1 MPTTDPA
8 ERGARPFKGIQSIM
22 NTATN
27 SAAPSAAGANTKPGK
42 SAAGLKVSITTK
54 AARPVDLDVGSFPDA
69 PKGRSDG
76 PPSTIANVR
85 HLLDANG
92 VTVRYNIIRKRTE
105 VTVPWVF
112 GTTENNDAV
121 SMTHILS
128 LASQC
133 GMPTG
138 LVPSIVEAIGDE
150 NSYNPAADWMQSR
163 PWDGEDRLPAFCA
176 TITPRE
182 GYPLELRDL
191 LMRKWILS
199 TTAAAIMPDGFRC
212 RGVLTLQGS
221 QGIGKTSWGMSLI
234 NDERLAKQ
242 LIKVDHH
249 LDAGNKDS
257 QLGAIDH
264 LIVEVGELESSLKRD
279 ISRLKGFLTN
289 GTDKIRRPYGKIA
302 VETQRRTVFYATVN
316 AADFLIDP
324 TGNARF
330 WTIACDSIDHNH
342 GVEMQQVYAQCAE
355 LLKQGETWWLNGD
368 EEVLLERQ
376 NSLHRS
382 FSLIRDQLVA
392 IIDPDVTDT
401 SACKAMT
408 ATEVLEAAG
417 IEHPSNPQAKECAS
431 FLREW
436 FGEPKRIH
444 GRDKWRVPLRPDAKA
459 ETTDEQPY
467 KPVKDKF
474 D

>member
-1 MPTTDPA
+1 M
-8 ERGARPFKGIQSIM
+8 S
-22 NTATN
+22 N
-27 SAAPSAAGANTKPGK
+27 SANSAEPAAAGANITAGG
-42 SAAGLKVSITTK
+42 SAAGLKIKVSNK
-54 AARPVDLDVGSFPDA
+54 AARPVHLDVGSFPDA
-69 PKGRSDG
+69 PTGRSDG
-76 PPSTIANVR
+76 PPSTVANVR
-85 HLLDANG
+85 HLLDSNG

-105 VTVPWVF
+105 ISVPWLF
-112 GTTENNDAV
+112 GTTENSEAV

-150 NSYNPAADWMQSR
+150 NSYNPAADWVHSR
-163 PWDGEDRLPAFCA
+163 PWDGVDRLPAFCA

-182 GYPLELRDL
+182 GYPLEL
-191 LMRKWILS
+191 LMRAWMLS
-199 TTAAAIMPDGFRC
+199 ATAAAIMPDGFRC
-212 RGVLTLQGS
+212 RGVLTLQGA
-221 QGIGKTSWGMSLI
+221 QGIGKTSWGMKLI
-234 NDERLAKQ
+234 NDERLGKQ
-242 LIKVDHH
+242 LIKTDHH

-257 QLGAIDH
+257 QLGAIEH

-289 GTDKIRRPYGKIA
+289 GTDKIRRPYGKAA

-316 AADFLIDP
+316 ASDFLIDP

-330 WTIACDSIDHNH
+330 WTIACERIDHDHNI
-342 GVEMQQVYAQCAE
+342 VMQQVWAQCAV
-355 LLKQGETWWLNGD
+355 LLKEGERWWLTA
-368 EEVLLERQ
+368 EQEVLLERQ

-382 FSLIRDQLVA
+382 FSLIRDLLVA

-401 SACKAMT
+401 AACKAMT
-408 ATEVLEAAG
+408 ASEVLEAAG
-417 IEHPSNPQAKECAS
+417 IEHPNNPQAKECAS

-459 ETTDEQPY
+459 ETINEQPH
-467 KPVKDKF
+467 KPLKDKF

>member
-1 MPTTDPA
+1 M
-8 ERGARPFKGIQSIM
+8 
-22 NTATN
+22 
-27 SAAPSAAGANTKPGK
+27 
-42 SAAGLKVSITTK
+42 
-54 AARPVDLDVGSFPDA
+54 
-69 PKGRSDG
+69 
-76 PPSTIANVR
+76 
-85 HLLDANG
+85 LDANG

-105 VTVPWVF
+105 IAVPWVF

-121 SMTHILS
+121 SMTHVLS
-128 LASQC
+128 LASQY

-138 LVPSIVEAIGDE
+138 LVPPIVEAIGDE
-150 NSYNPAADWMQSR
+150 NSFNPAADWINSR
-163 PWDGEDRLPAFCA
+163 PWDGEDRLPAFYN
-176 TITPRE
+176 TITPRAE
-182 GYPLELRDL
+182 YPVELRDL

-199 TTAAAIMPDGFRC
+199 VTAAATMPDGFRC

-221 QGIGKTSWGMSLI
+221 QGIGKTSWGMKLI
-234 NDERLAKQ
+234 DDERLGKQ

-289 GTDKIRRPYGKIA
+289 GTDKIRRPYGKAA

-330 WTIACDSIDHNH
+330 WTIACEHIDHAH
-342 GVEMQQVYAQCAE
+342 DIPMQQVYAQCAV
-355 LLKQGETWWLNGD
+355 LLKDGEKWWLTGE

-382 FSLIRDQLVA
+382 FSLIRDRLVT
-392 IIDPDVTDT
+392 IIDPEATGT
-401 SACKAMT
+401 KPMT
-408 ATEVLEAAG
+408 ASEVLEAAG
-417 IEHPSNPQAKECAS
+417 IDHPTNPQAKECAS

-436 FGEPKRIH
+436 FGEPKRIQ
-444 GRDKWRVPLRPDAKA
+444 GRDRWRVPLRPDSSGDAPN
-459 ETTDEQPY
+459 EHNPR
-467 KPVKDKF
+467 PLKDKF

>member
-1 MPTTDPA
+1 M
-8 ERGARPFKGIQSIM
+8 
-22 NTATN
+22 
-27 SAAPSAAGANTKPGK
+27 
-42 SAAGLKVSITTK
+42 
-54 AARPVDLDVGSFPDA
+54 
-69 PKGRSDG
+69 
-76 PPSTIANVR
+76 
-85 HLLDANG
+85 LDANG
-92 VTVRYNIIRKRTE
+92 VTVRYNIIRTRTE
-105 VTVPWVF
+105 ITVPWVF

-128 LASQC
+128 LASQY

-138 LVPSIVEAIGDE
+138 LVPPIVEAIGDE
-150 NSYNPAADWMQSR
+150 NSFNPAADWINSR
-163 PWDGEDRLPAFCA
+163 PWDGEDRLPAFCN
-176 TITPRE
+176 TITPRAE
-182 GYPLELRDL
+182 YPVELRDL

-199 TTAAAIMPDGFRC
+199 VTAAATMPDGFRC

-221 QGIGKTSWGMSLI
+221 QGIGKTSWGMKLI
-234 NDERLAKQ
+234 NDERLGKR

-289 GTDKIRRPYGKIA
+289 GTDKIRRPYGKAA

-330 WTIACDSIDHNH
+330 WTIACEYIDHDH
-342 GVEMQQVYAQCAE
+342 DVDMQQVYAQCAV
-355 LLKQGETWWLNGD
+355 LLKDGEKWWLTGE

-382 FSLIRDQLVA
+382 YSLIRDRLVT
-392 IIDPDVTDT
+392 IIDPDLVGT
-401 SACKAMT
+401 KPMT
-408 ATEVLEAAG
+408 ASEVLEAAG
-417 IEHPSNPQAKECAS
+417 IDHPTNPQAKECAS

-436 FGEPKRIH
+436 FGEPKRIQ
-444 GRDKWRVPLRPDAKA
+444 GRDRWRVPLRLDPSADAPN
-459 ETTDEQPY
+459 EHNPR
-467 KPVKDKF
+467 PVKDKF

>member
-1 MPTTDPA
+1 M
-8 ERGARPFKGIQSIM
+8 
-22 NTATN
+22 
-27 SAAPSAAGANTKPGK
+27 
-42 SAAGLKVSITTK
+42 
-54 AARPVDLDVGSFPDA
+54 
-69 PKGRSDG
+69 
-76 PPSTIANVR
+76 
-85 HLLDANG
+85 LDANG

-105 VTVPWVF
+105 ITVPWVF

-128 LASQC
+128 LASQY

-138 LVPSIVEAIGDE
+138 LVPPIVEAIGDE
-150 NSYNPAADWMQSR
+150 NSFNPAADWINSR
-163 PWDGEDRLPAFCA
+163 PWDGEDRLPAFCN
-176 TITPRE
+176 TITPRAE
-182 GYPLELRDL
+182 YPVELRDL
-191 LMRKWILS
+191 LMCKWILS
-199 TTAAAIMPDGFRC
+199 VTAAATMPDGFRC

-221 QGIGKTSWGMSLI
+221 QGIGKTSWGMKLI
-234 NDERLAKQ
+234 NDERLGKR

-289 GTDKIRRPYGKIA
+289 GTDKIRRPYGKAA

-330 WTIACDSIDHNH
+330 WTIACEYIDHDH
-342 GVEMQQVYAQCAE
+342 DIDMQQVFAQCAV
-355 LLKQGETWWLNGD
+355 LLKDGEKWWLTGE

-382 FSLIRDQLVA
+382 YSLIRDRLVT
-392 IIDPDVTDT
+392 IIDPDLVGT
-401 SACKAMT
+401 KPMT
-408 ATEVLEAAG
+408 ASEVLEAAG
-417 IEHPSNPQAKECAS
+417 IDHPTNPQAKECAS

-436 FGEPKRIH
+436 FGEPKRIQ
-444 GRDKWRVPLRPDAKA
+444 GRDRWRVPLRPDPSADA
-459 ETTDEQPY
+459 PNEHNPR
-467 KPVKDKF
+467 PVKDKF

>member
-1 MPTTDPA
+1 M
-8 ERGARPFKGIQSIM
+8 KSIS
-22 NTATN
+22 T
-27 SAAPSAAGANTKPGK
+27 
-42 SAAGLKVSITTK
+42 LKVNRSPG
-54 AARPVDLDVGSFPDA
+54 AQSMRPIDLDIASFPDQPA
-69 PKGRSDG
+69 RRSDG

-85 HLLDANG
+85 HMLESNG

-105 VTVPWVF
+105 IGVPWVF

-128 LASQC
+128 LASQY

-138 LVPSIVEAIGDE
+138 LVPPIVEAIGDE
-150 NSYNPAADWMQSR
+150 NSFNPAADWINSR
-163 PWDGEDRLPAFCA
+163 PWDGKDRLPAFYN
-176 TITPRE
+176 TITPRAE
-182 GYPLELRDL
+182 YPVELRDL

-199 TTAAAIMPDGFRC
+199 VTAAATMPDGFRC

-221 QGIGKTSWGMSLI
+221 QGIGKTSWGMRLI
-234 NDERLAKQ
+234 DDERLGKQ

-289 GTDKIRRPYGKIA
+289 GTDKIRRPYGKAA

-330 WTIACDSIDHNH
+330 WTIACEHIDHNH
-342 GVEMQQVYAQCAE
+342 DIPMQQVYAQCAV
-355 LLKQGETWWLNGD
+355 LLKGGEKWWLTG
-368 EEVLLERQ
+368 EEEALLERQ

-382 FSLIRDQLVA
+382 FSLIRDRLVT
-392 IIDPDVTDT
+392 IIDPDATGT
-401 SACKAMT
+401 KPMT
-408 ATEVLEAAG
+408 ASEVLEAAG
-417 IEHPSNPQAKECAS
+417 IDHPTNPQAKECAS

-436 FGEPKRIH
+436 FGEPKRIQ
-444 GRDKWRVPLRPDAKA
+444 GRDRWRVPLRPDPSADA
-459 ETTDEQPY
+459 PNEHNPRL
-467 KPVKDKF
+467 VKDKF

>member
-1 MPTTDPA
+1 M
-8 ERGARPFKGIQSIM
+8 
-22 NTATN
+22 
-27 SAAPSAAGANTKPGK
+27 
-42 SAAGLKVSITTK
+42 
-54 AARPVDLDVGSFPDA
+54 
-69 PKGRSDG
+69 
-76 PPSTIANVR
+76 
-85 HLLDANG
+85 LDANG

-105 VTVPWVF
+105 ITVPWVF

-128 LASQC
+128 LASQY

-138 LVPSIVEAIGDE
+138 LVPPIVEAIGDE
-150 NSYNPAADWMQSR
+150 NSFNPAADWINSR
-163 PWDGEDRLPAFCA
+163 PWDGEDRLPAFCN
-176 TITPRE
+176 TITPRAE
-182 GYPLELRDL
+182 YPVELRDL

-199 TTAAAIMPDGFRC
+199 VTAAATMPDGFRC

-221 QGIGKTSWGMSLI
+221 QGIGKTSWGMKLI
-234 NDERLAKQ
+234 NDERLGKQ

-289 GTDKIRRPYGKIA
+289 GTDKIRRPYGKAA

-330 WTIACDSIDHNH
+330 WTIACEYIDHDH
-342 GVEMQQVYAQCAE
+342 DVDMQQVYAQCAV
-355 LLKQGETWWLNGD
+355 LLKDGEKWWLTGE

-382 FSLIRDQLVA
+382 YSLIRDRLVT
-392 IIDPDVTDT
+392 IIDPDLVGT
-401 SACKAMT
+401 KPMT
-408 ATEVLEAAG
+408 ASEVLEAAG
-417 IEHPSNPQAKECAS
+417 IDHPTNPQAKECAS

-436 FGEPKRIH
+436 FGEPKRIQ
-444 GRDKWRVPLRPDAKA
+444 GRDRWRVPLRPDPSADA
-459 ETTDEQPY
+459 PNEHNPR
-467 KPVKDKF
+467 PVKDKF

>member
-1 MPTTDPA
+1 V
-8 ERGARPFKGIQSIM
+8 KSIS
-22 NTATN
+22 N
-27 SAAPSAAGANTKPGK
+27 
-42 SAAGLKVSITTK
+42 LKVNRSPG
-54 AARPVDLDVGSFPDA
+54 AQSSRPLDLDIASFPDQPA
-69 PKGRSDG
+69 RRSDG

-85 HLLDANG
+85 HMLDANG

-105 VTVPWVF
+105 ITVPWIF

-128 LASQC
+128 LASQY

-138 LVPSIVEAIGDE
+138 LVPPIVEAIGDE
-150 NSYNPAADWMQSR
+150 NSFNPAADWINSR
-163 PWDGEDRLPAFCA
+163 QWDRVDRLQAFCG

-182 GYPLELRDL
+182 GYPLALRDL

-199 TTAAAIMPDGFRC
+199 VTAAAIMPDGFRC
-212 RGVLTLQGS
+212 RGVLTLQGP
-221 QGIGKTSWGMSLI
+221 QGIGKTSWGLKLI
-234 NDERLAKQ
+234 SDERLGKQ

-289 GTDKIRRPYGKIA
+289 GTDKIRRPYGKAA

-316 AADFLIDP
+316 AADFLVDS

-330 WTIACDSIDHNH
+330 WTIACEHIDHQH
-342 GVEMQQVYAQCAE
+342 DIDMQQVFAQCAV
-355 LLKQGETWWLNGD
+355 LLEKGETWWLTGD

-382 FSLIRDQLVA
+382 FSLIRDRLVTV
-392 IIDPDVTDT
+392 IDPDVTDT
-401 SACKAMT
+401 SASKPMT
-408 ATEVLEAAG
+408 ASEVLEAAG
-417 IEHPSNPQAKECAS
+417 FDHPTNPQAKECAS

-436 FGEPKRIH
+436 FGEPKRIN
-444 GRDKWRVPLRPDAKA
+444 GRDRWRVPLRPAPSSDALN
-459 ETTDEQPY
+459 EQPQK
-467 KPVKDKF
+467 KPFDKF

>member
-1 MPTTDPA
+1 M
-8 ERGARPFKGIQSIM
+8 K
-22 NTATN
+22 TATN
-27 SAAPSAAGANTKPGK
+27 SAEPSAAGANTKPGK
-42 SAAGLKVSITTK
+42 SAAGLRVHASNK
-54 AARPVDLDVGSFPDA
+54 AARPVDLAVGSFPDA

-85 HLLDANG
+85 HLLDSNG
-92 VTVRYNIIRKRTE
+92 VIVRYNVIRKRTE
-105 VTVPWVF
+105 IAVPWVF
-112 GTTENNDAV
+112 GTTENSEAV

-128 LASQC
+128 LASAC

-150 NSYNPAADWMQSR
+150 NSYNPAADWVNSR
-163 PWDGEDRLPAFCA
+163 AWDGLDRLPTFCA

-191 LMRKWILS
+191 LMRTWMLS
-199 TTAAAIMPDGFRC
+199 ATAAAIMPDGFRC
-212 RGVLTLQGS
+212 RGVLTLQGP
-221 QGIGKTSWGMSLI
+221 QGIGKTSWGMKLI
-234 NDERLAKQ
+234 NDERLARQ
-242 LIKVDHH
+242 LIKTDHH

-257 QLGAIDH
+257 QLGAIEH

-289 GTDKIRRPYGKIA
+289 GTDKIRRPYGKAA

-316 AADFLIDP
+316 ASDFLIDP

-330 WTIACDSIDHNH
+330 WTIACERIDHDH
-342 GVEMQQVYAQCAE
+342 DIEMQQVFAQCAV
-355 LLKQGETWWLNGD
+355 LISRGERWWLTG
-368 EEVLLERQ
+368 EQEVLLERQ

-382 FSLIRDQLVA
+382 FSLIRDLLVA
-392 IIDPDVTDT
+392 IIDPEVVGT
-401 SACKAMT
+401 SACKPMT
-408 ATEVLEAAG
+408 ASEVLEAAG
-417 IEHPSNPQAKECAS
+417 IEHPSNPQAKECAA

-444 GRDKWRVPLRPDAKA
+444 GRDKWRVPLRPDARA
-459 ETTDEQPY
+459 ETTDEQPH
-467 KPVKDKF
+467 KPLKSKF

>member
-1 MPTTDPA
+1 M
-8 ERGARPFKGIQSIM
+8 
-22 NTATN
+22 
-27 SAAPSAAGANTKPGK
+27 
-42 SAAGLKVSITTK
+42 
-54 AARPVDLDVGSFPDA
+54 
-69 PKGRSDG
+69 
-76 PPSTIANVR
+76 
-85 HLLDANG
+85 LDANG

-105 VTVPWVF
+105 ITVPWVF

-128 LASQC
+128 LASQY

-138 LVPSIVEAIGDE
+138 LVPPIVEAIGDE
-150 NSYNPAADWMQSR
+150 NSFNPAADWINSR
-163 PWDGEDRLPAFCA
+163 PWDGEDRLPAFCN
-176 TITPRE
+176 TITPRAE
-182 GYPLELRDL
+182 YPVKLRDL

-199 TTAAAIMPDGFRC
+199 VTAAATMPDGFRC

-221 QGIGKTSWGMSLI
+221 QGIGKTSWGMKLI
-234 NDERLAKQ
+234 NDERLGKQ

-289 GTDKIRRPYGKIA
+289 GTDKIRRPYGKAA

-330 WTIACDSIDHNH
+330 WTIACEYIDHDH
-342 GVEMQQVYAQCAE
+342 DVDMQQVYAQCAV
-355 LLKQGETWWLNGD
+355 LLKDGEKWWLTGE

-382 FSLIRDQLVA
+382 YSLIRDRLVT
-392 IIDPDVTDT
+392 IIDPDLVGT
-401 SACKAMT
+401 KPMT
-408 ATEVLEAAG
+408 ASEVLEAAG
-417 IEHPSNPQAKECAS
+417 IDHPTNPQAKECAS

-436 FGEPKRIH
+436 FGEPKRIQ
-444 GRDKWRVPLRPDAKA
+444 GRDRWRVPLRPDPSADA
-459 ETTDEQPY
+459 PNEHNPT
-467 KPVKDKF
+467 PVKDKF

>member
-1 MPTTDPA
+1 V
-8 ERGARPFKGIQSIM
+8 
-22 NTATN
+22 NTIA
-27 SAAPSAAGANTKPGK
+27 K
-42 SAAGLKVSITTK
+42 LKVIKSPGVKST
-54 AARPVDLDVGSFPDA
+54 RPVSIEIASFPDQPA
-69 PKGRSDG
+69 RRADG

-85 HLLDANG
+85 HMLDANG

-105 VTVPWVF
+105 ITVPWIF

-128 LASQC
+128 LASQY

-138 LVPSIVEAIGDE
+138 LVPPIVEAIGDE
-150 NSYNPAADWMQSR
+150 NSFNPAADWINSR
-163 PWDGEDRLPAFCA
+163 PWDGEDRLPAFYN
-176 TITPRE
+176 TITPRAE
-182 GYPLELRDL
+182 YPLELRDL

-199 TTAAAIMPDGFRC
+199 AAAAAVMPDGFRC

-221 QGIGKTSWGMSLI
+221 QGIGKTSWGLKLI
-234 NDERLAKQ
+234 NDERLGKQ

-289 GTDKIRRPYGKIA
+289 GTDKIRRPYGKAA

-330 WTIACDSIDHNH
+330 WTIACEYIDHDH
-342 GVEMQQVYAQCAE
+342 DIDMQQVFAQCAV
-355 LLKQGETWWLNGD
+355 LLKDGEKWWLTGE

-382 FSLIRDQLVA
+382 FSLIRDRLVT
-392 IIDPDVTDT
+392 IIDPDAIGT
-401 SACKAMT
+401 KAMT
-408 ATEVLEAAG
+408 ASEVLEAAG
-417 IEHPSNPQAKECAS
+417 IDHPTNPQAKECAS

-436 FGEPKRIH
+436 FGEPKRIQ
-444 GRDKWRVPLRPDAKA
+444 GRDRWRVPLRPDPSADA
-459 ETTDEQPY
+459 PNEHNPR
-467 KPVKDKF
+467 PVKDKF

>member
-1 MPTTDPA
+1 M
-8 ERGARPFKGIQSIM
+8 
-22 NTATN
+22 
-27 SAAPSAAGANTKPGK
+27 
-42 SAAGLKVSITTK
+42 
-54 AARPVDLDVGSFPDA
+54 
-69 PKGRSDG
+69 
-76 PPSTIANVR
+76 
-85 HLLDANG
+85 LDANG

-105 VTVPWVF
+105 ITVPWVF

-128 LASQC
+128 LASQY

-138 LVPSIVEAIGDE
+138 LVPPIVEAIGDE
-150 NSYNPAADWMQSR
+150 NSFNPAADWINSR
-163 PWDGEDRLPAFCA
+163 PWDGEDRLSAFCN
-176 TITPRE
+176 TITPRAE
-182 GYPLELRDL
+182 YPVELRDL

-199 TTAAAIMPDGFRC
+199 VTAAATMPDGFRC

-221 QGIGKTSWGMSLI
+221 QGIGKTSWGMKLI
-234 NDERLAKQ
+234 NDERLGKQ

-289 GTDKIRRPYGKIA
+289 GTDKIRRPYGKAA

-330 WTIACDSIDHNH
+330 WTIACEYIDHDH
-342 GVEMQQVYAQCAE
+342 DVDMQQVYAQCAV
-355 LLKQGETWWLNGD
+355 LLKDGEKWWLTGE

-382 FSLIRDQLVA
+382 YSLIRDRLVT
-392 IIDPDVTDT
+392 IIDPDLVGT
-401 SACKAMT
+401 KPMT
-408 ATEVLEAAG
+408 ASEVLEAAG
-417 IEHPSNPQAKECAS
+417 IDHPTNPQAKECAS
-431 FLREW
+431 YLREW
-436 FGEPKRIH
+436 FGEPKRIQ
-444 GRDKWRVPLRPDAKA
+444 GRDRWRVPLRPDPSADA
-459 ETTDEQPY
+459 PNEHSPR
-467 KPVKDKF
+467 PVKDKF

>member
-1 MPTTDPA
+1 VNPISKIQVKKSP
-8 ERGARPFKGIQSIM
+8 GAQS
-22 NTATN
+22 T
-27 SAAPSAAGANTKPGK
+27 
-42 SAAGLKVSITTK
+42 
-54 AARPVDLDVGSFPDA
+54 RPVDIDTASFPDQ
-69 PKGRSDG
+69 PGRRSDG

-85 HLLDANG
+85 HMLDKNS

-105 VTVPWVF
+105 ITVPWVV

-121 SMTHILS
+121 AMTHILS
-128 LASQC
+128 LASQY

-138 LVPSIVEAIGDE
+138 LVPPIVEAIGDE
-150 NSYNPAADWMQSR
+150 NSYNPAADWIYSQQ
-163 PWDGEDRLPAFCA
+163 WDGVDRLPAFYA
-176 TITPRE
+176 TITPRD

-191 LMRKWILS
+191 LMRKWMLS
-199 TTAAAIMPDGFRC
+199 ITAAAIMPDGFRC
-212 RGVLTLQGS
+212 RGVLTLQGP
-221 QGIGKTSWGMSLI
+221 QGIGKTSWGIKLI
-234 NDERLAKQ
+234 NDERLGKQ

-289 GTDKIRRPYGKIA
+289 GTDKIRRPYGKAA

-330 WTIACDSIDHNH
+330 WTIACEHIDHDHDIN
-342 GVEMQQVYAQCAE
+342 MQQVFAQCAV
-355 LLKQGETWWLNGD
+355 LLNGGEKWWLTGE

-382 FSLIRDQLVA
+382 FSLIRDRLVT
-392 IIDPDVTDT
+392 IIDPEGIGT
-401 SACKAMT
+401 KAMT
-408 ATEVLEAAG
+408 ASEVLEAAG
-417 IEHPSNPQAKECAS
+417 IDHPTNPQAKECAS

-436 FGEPKRIH
+436 FGEPKRIN
-444 GRDKWRVPLRPDAKA
+444 GRDRWRVPLRPDP
-459 ETTDEQPY
+459 TTGATNEQSHG
-467 KPVKDKF
+467 PVKDKF